1 MKIRITDKQNQM
13 LQALIAKEKKILV
26 KKKTTVNK
34 KPRTN

>member
-13 LQALIAKEKKILV
+13 LQALIALEKKTLV
-26 KKKTTVNK
+26 KKKPTVNK